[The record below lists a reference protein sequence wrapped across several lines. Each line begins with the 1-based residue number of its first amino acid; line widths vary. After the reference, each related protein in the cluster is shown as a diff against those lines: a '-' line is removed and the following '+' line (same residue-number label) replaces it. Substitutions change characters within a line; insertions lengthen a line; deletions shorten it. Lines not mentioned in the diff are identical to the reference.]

1 MMKMKN
7 YFIYELEQQA
17 KENNIPII
25 NKEGLSFLQKLIK
38 DYNIKS
44 VLEIGSA
51 IGYSA
56 INMALLNVNV
66 VTIERDHDL
75 YLQTLANIEKFQVA
89 DKVFPIYG
97 DALEI
102 EVNGLFDLIFIDAA
116 KAQYIKFFEKYS
128 KNLSNNGL
136 IVADNLN
143 FHNLDES
150 RVSRHTR
157 QLLRKLKNFKEYLIN
172 NTEFET
178 VFYQIGDGI
187 SVSQRKI
194 K

>member
-7 YFIYELEQQA
+7 HFIYELEQLA

-66 VTIERDHDL
+66 VTIERDYDL
-75 YLQTLANIEKFQVA
+75 YLQTLANIEKFQVT

-157 QLLRKLKNFKEYLIN
+157 QLLRKLKNFREYLIN